1 MPSRIEDY
9 AAIGNGETV
18 ALVERGGSIDW
29 LCLPR
34 IDSPAC
40 FAALLGDPSHGRWL
54 LSPVDVGATS
64 SRRYRDGTMVLETT
78 FETATGSVRVSD
90 VLSRRN
96 GVSDLVRRVEGLSGV
111 VAMRVELAVRFEY
124 GSIAPWLS
132 RRQDGRFQLVA
143 GPDQLLFATPV
154 TMQAEN
160 GNLAGGFEVEGG
172 TTVDLTLSWAPSFH
186 APPSAVQVDDV
197 LRKEVENAAGW
208 CDRIDPA
215 GDWSEAV
222 ERSLLTLKS
231 LANWETGGIAAAPTT
246 SLPELIGGSRNWDYR
261 YCWLRDATFTLYAL
275 IGSGFLEEAEAWRHW
290 LLRAVAGS
298 PEQVRTMYGVGGERL
313 PPERTAPWLP
323 GFENSSPVRLG
334 NAAAGQLQLDV
345 YGEVLDALY
354 LARCAGMEAD
364 TASWSLQCAL
374 IAHLETIWDQPDDGI
389 WEVRGGRRHFTH
401 SKVMAWVAFDRAIRS
416 AQEFGLDA
424 PDIGRWRRVR
434 DTIHREVLN
443 RGFDRDKNS
452 FVQSYGSSDLD
463 ASLLLLPIVG
473 FLAPDDP
480 RVVGTV
486 TAVEREL
493 LDHGLVLRYRTDKG
507 TDGLPSGEGAFLAC
521 SFWLADNYVLMGR
534 KDDARALFERL
545 IALRNDVGLLAEE
558 YDPVGN
564 RQLGNFPQAFSHLAL
579 VNTAYNLSGA
589 GPAHHRSGVTRSP
602 EGKQRVPFGDRIG
615 R

>member
-1 MPSRIEDY
+1 
-9 AAIGNGETV
+9 
-18 ALVERGGSIDW
+18 
-29 LCLPR
+29 
-34 IDSPAC
+34 
-40 FAALLGDPSHGRWL
+40 
-54 LSPVDVGATS
+54 
-64 SRRYRDGTMVLETT
+64 
-78 FETATGSVRVSD
+78 
-90 VLSRRN
+90 
-96 GVSDLVRRVEGLSGV
+96 
-111 VAMRVELAVRFEY
+111 
-124 GSIAPWLS
+124 
-132 RRQDGRFQLVA
+132 
-143 GPDQLLFATPV
+143 
-154 TMQAEN
+154 
-160 GNLAGGFEVEGG
+160 
-172 TTVDLTLSWAPSFH
+172 
-186 APPSAVQVDDV
+186 
-197 LRKEVENAAGW
+197 
-208 CDRIDPA
+208 
-215 GDWSEAV
+215 
-222 ERSLLTLKS
+222 
-231 LANWETGGIAAAPTT
+231 
-246 SLPELIGGSRNWDYR
+246 
-261 YCWLRDATFTLYAL
+261 
-275 IGSGFLEEAEAWRHW
+275 
-290 LLRAVAGS
+290 
-298 PEQVRTMYGVGGERL
+298 VGGERL